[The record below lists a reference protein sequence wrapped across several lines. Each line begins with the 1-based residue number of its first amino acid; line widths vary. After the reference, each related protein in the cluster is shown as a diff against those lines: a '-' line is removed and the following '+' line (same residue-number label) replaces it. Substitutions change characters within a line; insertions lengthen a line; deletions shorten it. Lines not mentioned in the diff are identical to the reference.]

1 MSQPPRSK
9 PSRPPP
15 AGTFRRA
22 TSELF
27 ARRRSS
33 LALLVALVFAMVA
46 VFAELIAADL
56 PIACKVHG
64 KVYLAPNVTRP
75 AELAG
80 WDNGRVAREVTADGW
95 AVYPLVRFGPE
106 RRSSSVLLP
115 PLSDGHPLGT
125 DSAGR
130 DQLARLVHATRT
142 SLTVAVLAVAAIV
155 VLGSLLGALGGF
167 YGRGIDFAVERG
179 VDTLSAF
186 PAIVMLVVV
195 QAVQEQPTLGSLLVA
210 IALTQWTEIAQL
222 VRAQVR
228 LVAARDYALAARALG
243 ATPLRVLWKHVLPN
257 AKGPIVVAAA
267 LGIGQLVVLE
277 SALGFLGVGLPPETP
292 SFGGMLAE
300 VRGGAAWLAVAPGV
314 AVMLLTLSFN
324 VLGESLREGF
334 DPRAQARAK
343 AAG

>member
-1 MSQPPRSK
+1 MSTPPRVQ

-15 AGTFRRA
+15 AGTLRRA
-22 TSELF
+22 TFGLF
-27 ARRRSS
+27 ERKRSS
-33 LALLVALVFAMVA
+33 LALLVTVLFALVA
-46 VFAELIAADL
+46 VFAELIASDL

-64 KVYLAPNVTRP
+64 KVHLAPNVVHP

-80 WDNGRVAREVTADGW
+80 WDNARVAQEVAADGW

-106 RRSSSVLLP
+106 RRSSAALLP
-115 PLSDGHPLGT
+115 PGTSGHPFGT

-130 DQLARLVHATRT
+130 DELARLVHASRT
-142 SLTVAVLAVAAIV
+142 SLTVAVLAVAAV
-155 VLGSLLGALGGF
+155 VLLGSLLGALGGF
-167 YGRGIDFAVERG
+167 YGRSADFLVERG

-186 PAIVMLVVV
+186 PAIVMLVVI
-195 QAVQEQPTLGSLLVA
+195 QAVQEKPTLGSLLVA
-210 IALTQWTEIAQL
+210 IALTQWTEVAQL

-228 LVAARDYALAARALG
+228 LIAARDYALAARALG

-267 LGIGQLVVLE
+267 LGVGQLVVLE

-292 SFGGMLAE
+292 SFGAMLAE
-300 VRGGAAWLAVAPGV
+300 VRGGATWLAIAPAV
-314 AVMLLTLSFN
+314 AVMLLTISFN
-324 VLGESLREGF
+324 VVGESLREGF
-334 DPRAQARAK
+334 DPRAKARAK